1 MLPIELS
8 IDWIFLRLLKVD
20 KFYVFPFY
28 VPIPWY
34 FPQIVIIQAC
44 QKFHTPDTAS
54 AEPSTSS
61 EHDARRTSPEDS
73 KYVVL
78 SRPHTLLLMS
88 TVAGGDAVRGA
99 FTGAIAR
106 QFAKADGR
114 VTIDEMVNN
123 AKIDMK
129 KNEGDDYKQT
139 PESRNTLQKSLILP
153 PAGLKQTQRQSH
165 SSQSKIELI
174 ERIIGKSSQ
183 QP

>member
-8 IDWIFLRLLKVD
+8 IDWIFLDLKID
-20 KFYVFPFY
+20 KLHVFLY
-28 VPIPWY
+28 YPI
-34 FPQIVIIQAC
+34 FHDIFSQIVIIQAC
-44 QKFHTPDTAS
+44 QKFHTPNAAS
-54 AEPSTSS
+54 SDPSTSS

-88 TVAGGDAVRGA
+88 TVAGGYAVRDA
-99 FTGAIAR
+99 FTRAMAR

-153 PAGLKQTQRQSH
+153 PGSVMLQSPYDELSKKKLLAKLGL
-165 SSQSKIELI
+165 
-174 ERIIGKSSQ
+174 
-183 QP
+183 